1 MGNDLK
7 WILSS
12 DQQIP
17 YHDKRMIELY
27 FKVQKWF
34 KPDVIDF
41 LGDTSDQ
48 SCWSR
53 WEEGTSSEFINAIKK
68 GSAEP
73 MAPFVF
79 EQERPVYEFY
89 EQARKLAPTA
99 EMFVALGNHDIRVWP
114 YFDKK
119 QPDILHEL
127 TPEKLWGFDTFG
139 IDYIHYSDRP
149 RHRYG
154 DIFVHHG
161 VSISKHAGES
171 VRNDILDFGVSLVR
185 GHSHRAAIYNK
196 TMPLRNETLRGFEL
210 GHMMDINCDGA
221 SYQNIHNWQL
231 AFAIAHIVP
240 STSQADGWY
249 PHIQL
254 IQVNQDYE
262 CFVEGK
268 RFAA

>member
-1 MGNDLK
+1 MSNDLK
-7 WILSS
+7 WLISC

-17 YHDKRMIELY
+17 YHDKRMIELL

-48 SCWSR
+48 ACWSR
-53 WEEGTSSEFINAIKK
+53 WQEGTSSEFINAVKK
-68 GSAEP
+68 GTVEP

-79 EQERPVYEFY
+79 EQERPVKEFY
-89 EQARKLAPTA
+89 AQARSLSPNA

-119 QPDILHEL
+119 MPEIVDEL
-127 TPEKLWGFDTFG
+127 TPEKLWGFDTYG

-149 RHRYG
+149 KHRYG
-154 DIFVHHG
+154 DIFAHHG

-171 VRNDILDFGVSLVR
+171 VRNDVGDFGVSIIR
-185 GHSHRAAIYNK
+185 GHSHRAAVYNR
-196 TMPLRNETLRGFEL
+196 TMPLRNETVRGYEF
-210 GHMMDINCDGA
+210 GHMMDINCEGA
-221 SYQNIHNWQL
+221 NYQNIHNWQK
-231 AFAIAHIVP
+231 AFGIAHITP
-240 STSQADGWY
+240 DASQADGWY

-254 IQVNQDYE
+254 IYVNDSYE
-262 CFVEGK
+262 CFVDGRK
-268 RFAA
+268 FSA